1 VELYYA
7 LRAALVPGTAEV
19 HQRLGNTI
27 HEAISTDVAGG
38 ATCYTLLSML
48 LECSATSSV
57 FEVKVF
63 NAVAQNQESA
73 KPI

>member
-1 VELYYA
+1 MELSYA
-7 LRAALVPGTAEV
+7 LCAALVPGTAE
-19 HQRLGNTI
+19 
-27 HEAISTDVAGG
+27 AILTDVAGG
-38 ATCYTLLSML
+38 ATCYRLLSML

-63 NAVAQNQESA
+63 NVVAQHQESA